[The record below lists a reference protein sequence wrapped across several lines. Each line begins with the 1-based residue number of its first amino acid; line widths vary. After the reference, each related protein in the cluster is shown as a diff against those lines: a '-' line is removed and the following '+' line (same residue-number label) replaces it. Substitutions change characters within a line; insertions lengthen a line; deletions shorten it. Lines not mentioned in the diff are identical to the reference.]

1 MKSKFMTARLGAKLL
16 LIQAIGPFANWDSV
30 ITSQTWFGFRDFRKV
45 TKIVSYMKSW
55 EIGIGIRLR
64 LLKEHKSGDFSY
76 GAQDFLY
83 L

>member
-45 TKIVSYMKSW
+45 TPKS
-55 EIGIGIRLR
+55 
-64 LLKEHKSGDFSY
+64 K
-76 GAQDFLY
+76 LY
-83 L
+83 AKVFYIICTIS